1 MTPVLQIISIL
12 EAKMA
17 GLKNIC
23 KAHGGMK
30 VTGRDGVT
38 IRYDAEGNAMA
49 PKAPTKVL
57 KGIPIGKQHELV
69 DGKIAGKPD
78 HAKLSRPAQY
88 QKANKKRYVSKRAIG
103 GQRP

>member
-17 GLKNIC
+17 
-23 KAHGGMK
+23 
-30 VTGRDGVT
+30 
-38 IRYDAEGNAMA
+38 
-49 PKAPTKVL
+49 KAPTLSRNKT
-57 KGIPIGKQHELV
+57 PIGKQHELV
-69 DGKIAGKPD
+69 DGKIVGKPS